1 MFGLSPVGSE
11 GNGYVV
17 SLGSFSTIFSPGL
30 RMRCL
35 KAPQNVLTRLK
46 SRWLDDLTLC
56 QRSISVTFWSLS
68 FWNRCESSPS
78 FAFLVPSWLTNAFSL
93 LFFPNQTNDW
103 QSPLSWACFK
113 SWLSMLWRFFN
124 DILFDS
130 WQIKLEKAI
139 LEINLSSFYEGNN
152 LPLPFTHLL

>member
-1 MFGLSPVGSE
+1 MYTELWTMAVIFKHLQLLSDMQSHINEFMLHNKINLLNYHLRVFGFSSVGS
-11 GNGYVV
+11 GKNWSVV
-17 SLGSFSTIFSPGL
+17 PLGSFSTIFSPGL

-93 LFFPNQTNDW
+93 LF
-103 QSPLSWACFK
+103 L
-113 SWLSMLWRFFN
+113 L
-124 DILFDS
+124 
-130 WQIKLEKAI
+130 IKQMI
-139 LEINLSSFYEGNN
+139 WS
-152 LPLPFTHLL
+152 LP